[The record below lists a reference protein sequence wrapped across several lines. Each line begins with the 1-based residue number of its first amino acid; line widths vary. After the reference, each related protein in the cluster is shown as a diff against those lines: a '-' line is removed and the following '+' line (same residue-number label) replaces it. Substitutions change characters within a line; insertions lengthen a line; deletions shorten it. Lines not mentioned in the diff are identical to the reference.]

1 MTLDASLLKTVA
13 AVVREG
19 SFERAARVLHVT
31 PSAVSQRIRLIE
43 ERVGAVLVVRGQP
56 CTATEAG
63 ARLCRHAEAVA
74 LLERD
79 LRRDLPVLAPEPAGT
94 GRTTIRVA
102 INADSLGTWFVD
114 ALASF
119 AQGDDALVNVLLDD
133 QDHTGSWLR
142 SGHVLAAVT
151 SVAKPVQGCKSR
163 KLGALRYC
171 ATASPAFAARWFPTG
186 VTAEAAA
193 RAPSL
198 VFDHKDRLQEN
209 WIRRVLRRNVLLPA
223 HRLPSTQAF
232 VSAALAGVGW
242 GMNPQ
247 ALVREH
253 LAPRPPC
260 RVAAGPAPRRAAVLA
275 GGGPA
280 DPRFRRADRHVLRVA
295 PTRLVRQR
303 SAAWQARPHQEAA
316 EHDGAGERVDQGLDC
331 GRG

>member
-1 MTLDASLLKTVA
+1 MTTLDASLLKTVA

-74 LLERD
+74 LLESD
-79 LRRDLPVLAPEPAGT
+79 LRRDLPALAPEPAGT

-102 INADSLGTWFVD
+102 INADSLGTWFID

-119 AQGDDALVNVLLDD
+119 AQGDDALGDALVDVVLDD
-133 QDHTGSWLR
+133 QDHTGNWLR
-142 SGHVLAAVT
+142 RGHVLAAVT

-171 ATASPAFAARWFPTG
+171 ATASPAFAARWFPAG

-198 VFDHKDRLQEN
+198 VFDHKDRLQED
-209 WIRRVLRRNVLLPA
+209 WMRRVLRRDVLLPA

-232 VSAALAGVGW
+232 VSAAVAGVGW

-253 LAPRPPC
+253 LA
-260 RVAAGPAPRRAAVLA
+260 AG
-275 GGGPA
+275 
-280 DPRFRRADRHVLRVA
+280 
-295 PTRLVRQR
+295 RLVELLPDRPLDVPLYWQVASLASPVLDALTQSVLKV
-303 SAAWQARPHQEAA
+303 SATTLLR
-316 EHDGAGERVDQGLDC
+316 
-331 GRG
+331 